1 MNGNF
6 SWLPDAALRG
16 AVLLSLAFV
25 AARVL
30 RSQPAAVR
38 HVLWAGALAGAL
50 AMPILPSFAPFRIP
64 VTVPQALYGAGTVPS
79 NGTSIDERDARG
91 DAGRTATITSTPSA
105 STAPRA
111 SNFVLLESEAGAR
124 IESGAPVDPGSDAIR
139 ARFAAWSLTDW
150 LIAAWLFGV
159 SLLTLRL
166 LIGFVALRRLRR
178 RAQAVEDPD
187 VLDLVSICATR
198 IGTHTTPRVLVSPT
212 LSMPC
217 TAGWLRPV
225 VLLPD
230 ESSAWSLERLEVVL
244 LHELGHIRRMDIVP
258 HLLAEVTRVVYWFN
272 PLVWLAAARLRA
284 EAESATDER
293 VVHAGAKPSD
303 YADHLLD
310 IVIQAQKAWHPAP
323 LIPLARRSEFEGRI
337 LAILESGGRALPS
350 ARRAAGVFVLVAGM
364 SLGVASMGAAT
375 LPPSVREAPLAGTH
389 HIESPSDPDAVVPDD
404 MRDVEHA
411 APPAPKRQAEQSS
424 PDRVTTIG
432 ALAEA
437 LRDPVAS
444 VREAAAQ
451 ALAAT
456 RDSIAVRALI
466 EVLRTDESAVVRRS
480 AAWALGELSDASAIP
495 VLSEAVTRDRDAE
508 VRKNAASALGSID
521 SPQGTPAL
529 VQALERDAE
538 VSVRIQAAESLASI
552 EDQSSIDALIRAL
565 DRDDDPGVRRAVI
578 EAIDNLEGARAV
590 PAVSRA
596 LRDANVE
603 VRRAAAE
610 ALGSMDDRDAV
621 PALVNAARDTDA
633 EVRQAVI
640 HSLGSLA
647 DRRAL
652 PVFIAALSD
661 ADVEVRRYAAEA
673 FGNLENVR
681 TAPPE
686 LIRAMNDRDAEVRHA
701 AAHALGNIEDP
712 AAVPALIA
720 HISDE
725 NVEVRQ
731 AVVDALDDF
740 DDPAIVPA
748 LRTALKDPDPE
759 VRESAAKALGNRNR
773 R

>member
-1 MNGNF
+1 M
-6 SWLPDAALRG
+6 SVADWLFAG
-16 AVLLSLAFV
+16 WLL
-25 AARVL
+25 
-30 RSQPAAVR
+30 
-38 HVLWAGALAGAL
+38 
-50 AMPILPSFAPFRIP
+50 
-64 VTVPQALYGAGTVPS
+64 
-79 NGTSIDERDARG
+79 GTS
-91 DAGRTATITSTPSA
+91 
-105 STAPRA
+105 
-111 SNFVLLESEAGAR
+111 LLA
-124 IESGAPVDPGSDAIR
+124 
-139 ARFAAWSLTDW
+139 
-150 LIAAWLFGV
+150 
-159 SLLTLRL
+159 LRL
-166 LIGFVALRRLRR
+166 LVGFIALRRLRS
-178 RAQAVEDPD
+178 RAREVEDPE
-187 VLDLVSICATR
+187 VLELLTICATR
-198 IGTHTTPRVLVSPT
+198 IGAHTTPRLLVSPT

-230 ESSAWSLERLEVVL
+230 ESSTWSLERLEVVL
-244 LHELGHIRRMDIVP
+244 LHELGHIQRMDIVP
-258 HLLAEVTRVVYWFN
+258 HLLAELTRVVYWFN

-310 IVIQAQKAWHPAP
+310 IVIQAQKVWHPAP

-350 ARRAAGVFVLVAGM
+350 ARRAAGVLVLVTGL

-375 LPPSVREAPLAGTH
+375 LPPAEPVAPVAGTDP
-389 HIESPSDPDAVVPDD
+389 IENDRDHDVVVPDD
-404 MRDVEHA
+404 MRDMGTPD
-411 APPAPKRQAEQSS
+411 APLPKRRAEQSS
-424 PDRVTTIG
+424 PDRATTIG

-451 ALAAT
+451 ALGAT
-456 RDSIAVRALI
+456 RDSVAVRALI
-466 EVLRTDESAVVRRS
+466 EVLRSDESAVVRRS
-480 AAWALGELSDASAIP
+480 AAWALGELSDAAAIP
-495 VLSEAVTRDRDAE
+495 VLSEALTRDRDAE
-508 VRKNAASALGSID
+508 VRRNAASALGSID

-529 VQALERDAE
+529 IQALERDAE
-538 VSVRIQAAESLASI
+538 VSVRIQAAESLSSI
-552 EDQSSIDALIRAL
+552 EDQSSIDALIRSL

-578 EAIDNLEGARAV
+578 DAIDHLESARAL

-621 PALVNAARDTDA
+621 PALINAARDADA

-640 HSLGSLA
+640 NSLGNLA

-652 PVFIAALSD
+652 PVFIAGLAD
-661 ADVEVRRYAAEA
+661 ADVEVRRYAAQA

-701 AAHALGNIEDP
+701 VAHALGSIEDP
-712 AAVPALIA
+712 EAVPALIA

-725 NVEVRQ
+725 NVEVRR

-740 DDPAIVPA
+740 DDPSITGA
-748 LRTALKDPDPE
+748 LRTALKDADPE

-773 R
+773 K